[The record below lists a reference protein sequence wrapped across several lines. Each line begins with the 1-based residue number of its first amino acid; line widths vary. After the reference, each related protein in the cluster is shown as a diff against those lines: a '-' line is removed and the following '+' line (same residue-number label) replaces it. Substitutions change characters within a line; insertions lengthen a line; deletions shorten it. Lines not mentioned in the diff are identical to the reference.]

1 MMDKL
6 HIENYRLF
14 NKLEIDGL
22 KQINLITGKNNTG
35 KSALL
40 EAIRIYRTDMRN
52 IPELFSHLIGLR
64 NGFQER
70 LEISLRSLINKREII
85 EAGWIGNYS
94 FDINEYKFLLDDM
107 TIKIYNKPENNE
119 VYFNFSKT
127 ENNRPYGNYQ
137 FIPSNTNFD
146 NSYLWDKVY
155 LTKKESIVLDAM
167 KLILPYVDRIGVN
180 ASDKKARILEIGNE
194 EPIPLAEFG
203 EGSTRL
209 FTIALA
215 LVNAENSI
223 LLIDE
228 VDIGLHHSV
237 QLKLWNFIFQL
248 AKELNVQVFAT
259 THSYDA
265 VDAFTQVSSKEEYAD
280 MGNYFRLQHRRDG
293 QGIEAVNY
301 TQKELEIA
309 TLGQIETR

>member
-1 MMDKL
+1 MMAKL

-40 EAIRIYRTDMRN
+40 EAIRLKKTNREDVSNALNTFIRERN
-52 IPELFSHLIGLR
+52 KFSKNDREGFLSLVNR
-64 NGFQER
+64 NT
-70 LEISLRSLINKREII
+70 ISSGE
-85 EAGWIGNYS
+85 
-94 FDINEYKFLLDDM
+94 
-107 TIKIYNKPENNE
+107 
-119 VYFNFSKT
+119 YFNID
-127 ENNRPYGNYQ
+127 ENTFQIEDRQ
-137 FIPSNTNFD
+137 FIMHTSFEEQPYNIGIDVHRKTNKVRGEYIFIPAEIKFD
-146 NSYLWDKVY
+146 NSELWDKVD
-155 LTKKESIVLDAM
+155 LTHKEDEVVNAM
-167 KLILPYVDRIGVN
+167 KLIIPETERIGVSPSN
-180 ASDKKARILEIGNE
+180 KSVRLRVKDVETPIELDEYGAGAKRI
-194 EPIPLAEFG
+194 
-203 EGSTRL
+203 

-215 LVNAENSI
+215 LVNAENST

-228 VDIGLHHSV
+228 VDIGLHHSI